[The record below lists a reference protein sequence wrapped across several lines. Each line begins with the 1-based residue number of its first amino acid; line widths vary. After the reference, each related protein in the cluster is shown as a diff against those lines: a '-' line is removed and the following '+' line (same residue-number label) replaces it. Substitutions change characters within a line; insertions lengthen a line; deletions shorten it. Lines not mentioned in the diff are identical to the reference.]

1 MSILGSRSLTHLAGG
16 TAALAVLAGGLTA
29 VEGPPASAANKSQRV
44 IIEFEGEHALARLGD
59 ATANALRKGTGNA
72 RSDAQSAYRS
82 ARAEV
87 TGAQEGVLAE
97 AGARGIRLEETR
109 HVTGVLNAVIATV
122 DPSQLEALRG
132 IPGVARVNLDRQV
145 HSLETA
151 PAPEPAD
158 PAQDGEATTA
168 PTAPAE
174 KPTPPTD
181 PAAPAPTPKATAK
194 PSAKPA
200 PKDAAKPAKSTQPDD
215 ADAPTTAETAA
226 GKGSVV
232 AVLDTGIDYSLPEL
246 GGGFG
251 EGFKVVDGY
260 DFVNDDDDPMD
271 DHYHGTHVAGIVAG
285 TGAAP
290 GVAPEAA
297 LTAYKVLNEEG
308 AGWESAI
315 IAGIEAAADP
325 LGERPADVINMSLG
339 GPGDG
344 NDALGDAAS
353 NATQSGVLVVAAA
366 GNEGPGEATIGT
378 PAAAAD
384 VLAVGAS
391 VTDYRVATAALAA
404 PMQRTLTTW
413 RAPFSANPPEQDL
426 TAPVVAVGGAGT
438 AEDFDAAGDVAGKV
452 VAHQAELPRSATESA
467 GGLLGIAQLAEERGA
482 AAVIFYSP
490 PPESDTPP
498 VIGPGDPTGPGVD
511 PGITD
516 AAPSASGPLA
526 QSSDS
531 RLDSLVVLGM
541 KNSEYAAFAEAVE
554 EGTARI
560 TISSVD
566 ATDTIAS
573 FSSRGPTVRSRLK
586 PEIVAPGLD
595 ILSMV
600 PSTFGAPGNLARLSG
615 TSMASPFVAGA
626 AAIASAQHPDL
637 DPASLRSL
645 LVGSSKELAG
655 ASARLSPTL
664 QGAGRADTGTLKKA
678 SVLASPSSLGFGQA
692 DARGDRPVPLEFALK
707 NLSSEPVSA
716 RLEVLPSDRSA
727 GELTLS
733 SPEVSIAPGA
743 SVPVE
748 AVASATVSEA
758 DSELS
763 GVILARLSD
772 GTEVRIP
779 YLQLSRRLSVTATP
793 QPAAPG
799 TTRVLI
805 SSFLRLD
812 ETPVL
817 TVSPNGGTDEPFT
830 VTTVPSPSMPG
841 WYSADVEARDVGAYT
856 LTATGVTGGSQIAG
870 SGSMEVVSGETSE
883 TTWKQVGRNA
893 SSDQL
898 AVSPAAPG
906 TAMQTTSTSV
916 RPFITTDHG
925 ASWRQ
930 MRSLPVADG
939 SGIPLADPKN
949 GKAFWYAVNGGGTNP
964 PMDPSYAG
972 RLLRTEDLGKT
983 WSVLP
988 MPDKHVS
995 AVVND
1000 GSRLAVLTADGVEI
1014 SLDGGATWSHLPFRW
1029 AGAVTG
1035 AALQNGNLLVA
1046 GTERVWRVEDVFG
1059 SPGTPDL
1066 VYESPDRSITGVAA
1080 TGSVVAVSER
1090 DRVTTSTDGGS
1101 TWRTTEPLGSFAI
1114 DVHAVGDEL
1123 IRATSNNGYARSTD
1137 NGVTWKDFTYPGGG
1151 GGIGSDFARWPDDRR
1166 SLLVA
1171 METSGLYASRNDG
1184 DSFKRL
1190 GVAATTIKDVI
1201 ASTDVKGAPRLFVSD
1216 DQGSA
1221 SRELP
1226 AGRKLPANIVEWG
1239 PTGGEG
1245 MIGVRS
1251 DELEQDAGDRNAL
1264 WRTRVDAWFAHRIE
1278 VSSDGG
1284 ATWTQAGRSSRGQV
1298 IHDLEASPT
1307 TTAHGAGS
1315 YADFGDKGL
1324 LVTRDA
1330 WQTWETYQHPIT
1342 IRNIAI
1348 DPSNDTRMWLAADE
1362 GLYLSEDDGATIRQ
1376 VQEGETS
1383 TVWVDPVDPLHV
1395 VAGGRG
1401 ISVSTDGGK
1410 SFTRSDVGGIDM
1422 YTSSI
1427 TEAVVKGKRGHSTV
1441 LFAGS
1446 TTFRPTPLWVHGRGV
1461 LASLDGGLTWKNVSA
1476 GLAST
1481 SVTSLDASNDGK
1493 WLFVGTRQGGLFRAD
1508 TAELIRAA
1516 G

>member
-16 TAALAVLAGGLTA
+16 TAVLAVLAGGLAA
-29 VEGPPASAANKSQRV
+29 VEAPPASAANKSQRV
-44 IIEFEGEHALARLGD
+44 IIEFEGEHALARLGN
-59 ATANALRKGTGNA
+59 AETNALRKGSGNA
-72 RSDAQSAYRS
+72 RSAAQSAYRS

-87 TGAQEGVLAE
+87 TEAQEGVLAE
-97 AGARGIRLEETR
+97 AGARGIRIEETR

-122 DPSQLEALRG
+122 DPGQLEALRG
-132 IPGVARVNLDRQV
+132 IPGVARVNLDRRV

-151 PAPEPAD
+151 PAPEPAE
-158 PAQDGEATTA
+158 PSEGAEATTA
-168 PTAPAE
+168 PTPPAE
-174 KPTPPTD
+174 KPIPPAD
-181 PAAPAPTPKATAK
+181 PAAPAPTLEATAK

-200 PKDAAKPAKSTQPDD
+200 PKDAATPAKSAEADD
-215 ADAPTTAETAA
+215 AGAPTTADAAA

-232 AVLDTGIDYSLPEL
+232 AVLDTGIDYGLPEL

-290 GVAPEAA
+290 GVAPEAS
-297 LTAYKVLNEEG
+297 LTAYKVLDDQGE
-308 AGWESAI
+308 GWESTI
-315 IAGIEAAADP
+315 ITGIEAAADP
-325 LGERPADVINMSLG
+325 LGEHPADVINMSLG
-339 GPGDG
+339 GSGDG
-344 NDALGDAAS
+344 TDPVGNAAS
-353 NATQSGVLVVAAA
+353 NATRSGALVVAAA
-366 GNEGPGEATIGT
+366 GNEGPGEGTIGT
-378 PAAAAD
+378 PAAAPE

-404 PMQRTLTTW
+404 PVQRTLTTW
-413 RAPFSANPPEQDL
+413 RAPFSANPPEQDF
-426 TAPVVAVGGAGT
+426 TAPVVAVGGPGAP
-438 AEDFDAAGDVAGKV
+438 EDFDAAGDITGKV
-452 VAHQAELPRSATESA
+452 VVHLGGLPRDPAQSA
-467 GGLLGIAQLAEERGA
+467 GRLPAVARLAEERGA
-482 AAVIFYSP
+482 AAIIFYNDP
-490 PPESDTPP
+490 PATEAPP
-498 VIGPGDPTGPGVD
+498 VFGPGDPAGPGVD
-511 PGITD
+511 PGITE
-516 AAPSASGPLA
+516 AAPSASGPLT
-526 QSSDS
+526 QSADTRFDS
-531 RLDSLVVLGM
+531 IVVLGM
-541 KNSEYAAFAEAVE
+541 TNSEYGAFAGAVE

-573 FSSRGPTVRSRLK
+573 FSSRGPTARAQLK

-595 ILSMV
+595 ILSTV
-600 PSTFGAPGNLARLSG
+600 PAAQGVPGNVFRLSG

-664 QGAGRADTGTLKKA
+664 QGTGRADAGTPQKA

-692 DARGDRPVPLEFALK
+692 DARGGRPVPLEFALK
-707 NLSSEPVSA
+707 NLSTEPVSA
-716 RLEVLPSDRSA
+716 RLEVLPSNRSA
-727 GELTLS
+727 GELTLGS
-733 SPEVSIAPGA
+733 TDVTIAPGA

-748 AVASATVSEA
+748 AVASAAVSEA

-763 GVILARLSD
+763 GVILARMSD

-812 ETPVL
+812 EAPTL
-817 TVSPNGGTDEPFT
+817 TVSGNGGTGGPFT
-830 VTTVPSPSMPG
+830 LATVPSPTMPG
-841 WYSADVEARDVGAYT
+841 WFSADVEARDIGAYT
-856 LTATGVTGGSQIAG
+856 LTATGITGGRQIAG
-870 SGSMEVVSGETSE
+870 SGSMEVVSGET
-883 TTWKQVGRNA
+883 TGDTWKQVGRNA
-893 SSDQL
+893 SSEQL

-906 TAMQTTSTSV
+906 TALQTTSTSV

-930 MRSLPVADG
+930 VQSLPVADG
-939 SGIPLADPKN
+939 AGTPIADPKN

-964 PMDPSYAG
+964 PLDPSYAG

-1014 SLDGGATWSHLPFRW
+1014 SLDGGATWSHEPFRW

-1035 AALQNGNLLVA
+1035 AALQNGTLLVS
-1046 GTERVWRVEDVFG
+1046 GYEQVWRVEGIFE
-1059 SPGTPDL
+1059 SPGTPDV
-1066 VYESPDRSITGVAA
+1066 VYESPDGSITGVVA

-1101 TWRTTEPLGSFAI
+1101 TWRTSEPLGSFAI

-1137 NGVTWKDFTYPGGG
+1137 NGATWQDFPYPGDGRG
-1151 GGIGSDFARWPDDRR
+1151 VGSDFGRWPDDRR

-1171 METSGLYASRNDG
+1171 MEAGGLYGSRNDG
-1184 DSFKRL
+1184 ESFKRL
-1190 GVAATTIKDVI
+1190 GVAATTISDVI
-1201 ASTDVKGAPRLFVSD
+1201 ASTDATGAPRLFISD
-1216 DQGSA
+1216 DHGST

-1239 PTGGEG
+1239 ATGGEG
-1245 MIGVRS
+1245 MFGVRS
-1251 DELEQDAGDRNAL
+1251 TELAQDAGNRNTL
-1264 WRTRVDAWFAHRIE
+1264 WRTRVDAWHDHRIE
-1278 VSSDGG
+1278 VSTDGG
-1284 ATWTQAGRSSRGQV
+1284 TTWKQAGRASLDQL
-1298 IHDLEASPT
+1298 IHDLEVSPT
-1307 TTAHGAGS
+1307 TTAHGAAS
-1315 YADFGDKGL
+1315 YSDDGERGL
-1324 LVTRDA
+1324 LVTGDA
-1330 WQTWETYQHPIT
+1330 WQTWKTYEHPVT

-1348 DPSNDTRMWLAADE
+1348 DPSNDSRMWLAADE
-1362 GLYLSEDDGATIRQ
+1362 GLYVSEDHGVTIRQ

-1383 TVWVDPVDPLHV
+1383 TVWVDPADPLHIV
-1395 VAGGRG
+1395 TGGRG

-1427 TEAVVKGKRGHSTV
+1427 TEAVVKGKRGNQTV

-1446 TTFRPTPLWVHGRGV
+1446 TTFRPSPLWVHGRGV
-1461 LASLDGGLTWKNVSA
+1461 LASLDGGVTWKNVSA

-1481 SVTSLDASNDGK
+1481 SVTSLDASDDGK

-1508 TAELIRAA
+1508 TAELIKAA